1 MLIRALSTAA
11 LVSAAFLVPVSFP
24 MLAIATVFLVM
35 VPLSIVLWSVL
46 KKDATQARLRIGRW
60 YEFSLDARNGVRKVP
75 RDSEK

>member
-1 MLIRALSTAA
+1 
-11 LVSAAFLVPVSFP
+11 